1 MIVLLPQSS
10 VVSVCHL
17 LIHDEVPQS
26 QGSSCLEKSILL
38 LLAIVGAC
46 PTGSTSNSVYSDRM
60 MFNTGLKI
68 VGTQKVREA
77 KHVLQVR

>member
-1 MIVLLPQSS
+1 
-10 VVSVCHL
+10 
-17 LIHDEVPQS
+17 VPQS

-38 LLAIVGAC
+38 LLAAVGAW
-46 PTGSTSNSVYSDRM
+46 PTGPTSNSVYSDRM

-77 KHVLQVR
+77 KHVLQGLV